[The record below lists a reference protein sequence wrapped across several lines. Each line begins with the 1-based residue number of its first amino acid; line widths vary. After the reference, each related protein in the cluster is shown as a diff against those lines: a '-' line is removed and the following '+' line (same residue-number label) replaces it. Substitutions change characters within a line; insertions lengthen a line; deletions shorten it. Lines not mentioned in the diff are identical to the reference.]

1 MATFA
6 VEDDGFV
13 YEGRPLRIISGAMH
27 YFRIV
32 PEYWE
37 DRLRKLRACGFN
49 AVETYIAWNM
59 HEPREGQFCFE
70 GIADVERFVRLA
82 GELGLHVILRP
93 SPYIC
98 AEWEFGGLPSWLLAY
113 PAMRLRCSDPAYL
126 AKVKAY
132 YDELLPRLKPLLCT
146 SGGPVIA
153 LQIENE
159 YGSYGNDKK
168 YLTFLKDELERAGMD
183 VPLFTSDGSEDYML
197 QGGTLPDVLAT
208 LNFGSKPEQAFAKL
222 AEYRPGGPL
231 VCMEYW
237 NGWFDHWGDEH
248 HVRGHAD
255 VVDVLDRI
263 LALGASVNF
272 YMFHGGT
279 NFGFYNGANH
289 IEFYEPTVTSYDYNA
304 LLSESGELTDKY
316 WAIREVIGRYAE
328 LPCEPPAPAAKRA
341 YGAVAM
347 TESVALLA
355 ALDDLGAAA
364 ETVTPETMEAL
375 GQDYGFIWYET
386 RLSGPQAGCE
396 IMLQEVRDRATVYLD
411 GKYSG
416 VVERWGADLVTAD
429 IPAGGAQL
437 GILVENMGRIN
448 YGSKLRDPKGI
459 TEGVKAGA
467 RLYNHFLFGWRIRCL
482 PLDDLSGLRFAAL
495 PEVGAVR
502 AELAGH
508 DAVSGDVGSDRRGAT
523 AGVGGDG
530 AKAAGCVDEQP
541 RFYRGFFE
549 VEEAADTFLKLEGW
563 TKGVVFVNG
572 FNLGRYWEKGPQ
584 KTLYLP
590 GPLLRQ
596 GRNELIV
603 FELHGTAAPVVT
615 LQDRAELG

>member
-1 MATFA
+1 MAVFGI
-6 VEDDGFV
+6 EGDNFV
-13 YEGRPLRIISGAMH
+13 YGGKPLRVIGGAMH

-49 AVETYIAWNM
+49 TVETYIAWNV
-59 HEPREGQFCFE
+59 HEPREGEFRFD
-70 GIADVERFVRLA
+70 GPADVERFVRLA

-98 AEWEFGGLPSWLLAY
+98 AEWEFGGLPSWLLAD
-113 PAMRLRCSDPAYL
+113 PDMRLRCSYAPYL

-132 YDELLPRLKPLLCT
+132 YDELLPRLKPLLST

-159 YGSYGNDKK
+159 YGSYGNDKN
-168 YLTFLKDELERAGMD
+168 YLNFLKDELEDGGMD
-183 VPLFTSDGSEDYML
+183 VLLFTSDGSEDYML
-197 QGGTLPDVLAT
+197 QGGALPGVLAT

-222 AEYRPGGPL
+222 REYRSEGPL

-248 HVRGHAD
+248 HVRGFED

-263 LALGASVNF
+263 LAMGASVNF

-289 IEFYEPTVTSYDYNA
+289 IERYEPTVTSYDYNA
-304 LLSESGELTDKY
+304 LLSESGDMTDKY

-328 LPCEPPAPAAKRA
+328 LTEEPPAPTAKRD
-341 YGAVAM
+341 YGAVRM
-347 TESVALLA
+347 TERVSLF
-355 ALDDLGAAA
+355 DSFDRLGNAIR
-364 ETVTPETMEAL
+364 TVVPETMERL

-386 RLSGPQAGCE
+386 ELSGPQTGCE
-396 IMLQEVRDRATVYLD
+396 IMLQDVHDRATVYVNGD
-411 GKYSG
+411 YCGTA
-416 VVERWGADLVTAD
+416 ERWGNDSVAAD
-429 IPAGGAQL
+429 IPAPGAKL

-467 RLYNHFLFGWRIRCL
+467 KLYNQFLFGWTIRCL
-482 PLDDLSGLRFAAL
+482 PLDDLSGLRFEPLLDVATY
-495 PEVGAVR
+495 GIR
-502 AELAGH
+502 AEEPA
-508 DAVSGDVGSDRRGAT
+508 
-523 AGVGGDG
+523 
-530 AKAAGCVDEQP
+530 
-541 RFYRGFFE
+541 FYRGTFRA
-549 VEEAADTFLKLEGW
+549 EEAADTFLKLAGW

-572 FNLGRYWEKGPQ
+572 FNLGRYWDKGPQ
-584 KTLYLP
+584 RTLFVP
-590 GPLLRQ
+590 GPVLRK
-596 GRNELIV
+596 GMNEIVV
-603 FELHGTAAPVVT
+603 FELHGTGEPVVN
-615 LQDRAELG
+615 LQDTAELGSEERAAR